1 MGCESLGVVSDPLGG
16 SEDASVS
23 ASETSIGVFSPLA
36 SLLCDDIV
44 FREEGRRRE
53 EREKGVMAKK
63 FALTAR
69 RSPTNSASPGQ
80 TRRVRGHELRSWA
93 LNWGWAGLTFGAEPP

>member
-36 SLLCDDIV
+36 SLLCDDIMV
-44 FREEGRRRE
+44 SREEVRRGE
-53 EREKGVMAKK
+53 EGVS
-63 FALTAR
+63 L
-69 RSPTNSASPGQ
+69 
-80 TRRVRGHELRSWA
+80 WI
-93 LNWGWAGLTFGAEPP
+93 

>member
-44 FREEGRRRE
+44 FEKEEVEGEGRRE
-53 EREKGVMAKK
+53 
-63 FALTAR
+63 
-69 RSPTNSASPGQ
+69 
-80 TRRVRGHELRSWA
+80 
-93 LNWGWAGLTFGAEPP
+93 